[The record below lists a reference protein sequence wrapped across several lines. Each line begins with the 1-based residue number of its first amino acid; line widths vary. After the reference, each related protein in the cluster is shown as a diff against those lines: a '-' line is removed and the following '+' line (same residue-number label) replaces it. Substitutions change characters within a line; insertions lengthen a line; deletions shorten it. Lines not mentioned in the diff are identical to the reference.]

1 MQNNNLFGLPAAL
14 ALLSLSTTTVA
25 SAIAVPV
32 EKLEDELEFGGELS
46 GDESR
51 RVRAFLWGHG
61 VLLIGAPLCAAILY
75 LAPLAGLRRWTIWA
89 EGGPARQ
96 GEGLAFAAFSYA
108 WRFWLRI
115 TGQGHRLRNPAN
127 DVQPMAGGGAAE

>member
-1 MQNNNLFGLPAAL
+1 MKNHDLFGLPAAL
-14 ALLSLSTTTVA
+14 ALLSLSAATVA
-25 SAIAVPV
+25 SAIAVPA
-32 EKLEDELEFGGELS
+32 EKLEDELEYGGELS
-46 GDESR
+46 GEEAR
-51 RVRAFLWGHG
+51 RLRAFLWSRG
-61 VLLIGAPLCAAILY
+61 VLLVGTPLFVATLY
-75 LAPLAGLRRWTIWA
+75 LAPLVVLRHWTTWA

-127 DVQPMAGGGAAE
+127 DVRPMAGGGAAE